1 MLQWVSYNILN
12 LFAIFGPWTLTVF
25 SKYFVLKFGMK
36 YNLFCLVFLTD
47 IGLSLLSLKFVIKDS
62 GKRSLLYTAMTH
74 RSMCEGANLYSII
87 SSQN

>member
-36 YNLFCLVFLTD
+36 YNLFCPVFLTD
-47 IGLSLLSLKFVIKDS
+47 ISLLSLKFVIKDS
-62 GKRSLLYTAMTH
+62 GKSLFLT
-74 RSMCEGANLYSII
+74 L
-87 SSQN
+87 